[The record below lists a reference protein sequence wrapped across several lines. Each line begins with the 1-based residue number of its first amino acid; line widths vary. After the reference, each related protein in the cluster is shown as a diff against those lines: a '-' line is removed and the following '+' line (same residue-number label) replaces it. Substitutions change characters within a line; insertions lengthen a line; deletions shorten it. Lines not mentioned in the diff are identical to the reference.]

1 MRTTVS
7 IDETVS
13 ECHGQDDTS
22 GLVHA
27 LVEVTFIAAS
37 TAARRTTDAHR
48 DDGDDEA
55 CVETSLKP

>member
-7 IDETVS
+7 IDGTVS

-37 TAARRTTDAHR
+37 TAARRTT
-48 DDGDDEA
+48 
-55 CVETSLKP
+55 